1 MNSSRISLGSAITAA
16 AVLLSLSPASKA
28 DTQKDI
34 EDLITMVKKTG
45 TKVLKSNKCDEGV
58 MGYYQFSK
66 EKNLDQLVLCT
77 NNVNIKDVSAIWEI
91 VSHESAHVMQA
102 CNGGPLWKEEYHPRM
117 LRGLKAQAPH
127 YARILKQY
135 RGADKIVELEAF
147 DMELR
152 TPQEVKKLFYEY
164 CMKPQD
170 KSQGSAA
177 VTLIDQME
185 AVVGGK
191 EPLKALLGWAMKTL
205 PPQQVEVIKQT
216 INSKDFSRIKPMLLS
231 LLGRYND
238 AMNYSNYRL
247 F

>member
-1 MNSSRISLGSAITAA
+1 MKSFNSPLGSAIIAI

-34 EDLITMVKKTG
+34 EDLITMIKKTG
-45 TKVLKSNKCDEGV
+45 TKVLKSKKCDEGV

-66 EKNLDQLVLCT
+66 ENNLDQLVLCT
-77 NNVNIKDVSAIWEI
+77 NNVNIKDQSAVWEVI
-91 VSHESAHVMQA
+91 SHESAHVMQA

-164 CMKPQD
+164 CMKPKS
-170 KSQGSAA
+170 KSQGSTA

-191 EPLKALLGWAMKTL
+191 EPLKALLGWALKTL
-205 PPQQVEVIKQT
+205 PPEQIKTIKQT
-216 INSKDFSRIKPMLLS
+216 IKSKDFTRIKPILLN
-231 LLGRYND
+231 LLKQYND

>member
-1 MNSSRISLGSAITAA
+1 MKTTLKPLSSLLAAIALVLAQAPSA
-16 AVLLSLSPASKA
+16 KA

-34 EDLITMVKKTG
+34 EDLITMVAKTG

-66 EKNLDQLVLCT
+66 ENNLDQLVLCT
-77 NNVNIKDVSAIWEI
+77 NNVNIKDPSAVWEV

-102 CNGGPLWKEEYHPRM
+102 CNGGPLWKEDYHPRM
-117 LRGLKAQAPH
+117 LRGLKAHAPH

-152 TPQEVKKLFYEY
+152 TPSEVKELFYEY

-170 KSQGSAA
+170 KSQGSTAE
-177 VTLIDQME
+177 TLIDQME

-191 EPLKALLGWAMKTL
+191 EPLKALLGWATKTL
-205 PPQQVEVIKQT
+205 PPEQVQMIKDT
-216 INSKDFSRIKPMLLS
+216 ITSGDFSRIKPMLMS
-231 LLGRYND
+231 LVKQYND